1 MTAFDPRQTAIDR
14 FAEPAAFES
23 SLDVVIEYA
32 TDVPIAL
39 ETLLDSVRPAAA
51 HQGARVCE
59 LGFGGGWLLDE
70 MVREFPSAAL
80 AGLDL
85 SRAFTGSAHD
95 RLGGRVAIVRGD
107 MERLPFRDTSL
118 DAIIT
123 CWTLYFMEDI
133 DGALEEIRRC
143 LKTGGMAVAATVA
156 PDHMQEYN
164 DLTALAVEQALG
176 RRFSDEASARFDLVS
191 GAPYVRRRFPD
202 AELREWHGEMAL
214 PSLDAVM
221 RLWHAYGAIGLTD
234 EELTRT
240 RTVFERLA
248 RDIIE
253 RDGVFRV
260 RRHDGAFVA
269 TKR

>member
-1 MTAFDPRQTAIDR
+1 MPAFDPRQTAIDR

-32 TDVPIAL
+32 TDVPVAL
-39 ETLLDSVRPAAA
+39 RTLLDSVRPAATR
-51 HQGARVCE
+51 QGARVCE

-70 MVREFPSAAL
+70 MVRKFPVAALIGLDMSAA
-80 AGLDL
+80 
-85 SRAFTGSAHD
+85 FTRSA
-95 RLGGRVAIVRGD
+95 RERFGGRVAIVRGD
-107 MERLPFRDTSL
+107 MERLPFADASM

-133 DGALEEIRRC
+133 DGALAEIRRC
-143 LKTGGMAVAATVA
+143 LKQGGIAVAATVA

-164 DLTALAVEQALG
+164 DLTARAVEEALG
-176 RRFSDEASARFDLVS
+176 RSFSDEASARFDLVT
-191 GAPYVRRRFPD
+191 GAPYVRRHFPD

-214 PSLDAVM
+214 PSLGAAM
-221 RLWHAYGAIGLTD
+221 RLWHAYGAIGLND
-234 EELTRT
+234 EELAGARA
-240 RTVFERLA
+240 VFERLA

-253 RDGVFRV
+253 RDGVLHV